1 MVMKVSPLL
10 HLLRLTSRMSSFSAS
25 AAPLANPK
33 HVLVP
38 IANGSESLETVGIT
52 NLLSRFGAQV
62 TVASV
67 HLTDVAPLTDP
78 LVVRLTRGTTVL
90 ADAVLPDVSSNRFD
104 MIILPGGLAGCET
117 FASSEALK
125 LLLSEHRSRRCWLG
139 AICAAPALVLAP
151 LGHLSGSPL
160 ASCYPSPPLVAS
172 LLAGGVDKY
181 LDPWSSSP
189 SSSSSSTPVPS
200 DTFDGVHVD
209 FDRLIVTAPGAG
221 RTVSFALK
229 CGEMLFGE
237 QKARDVAREIVA
249 KFPEKGT

>member
-1 MVMKVSPLL
+1 MPMHVRSPLL
-10 HLLRLTSRMSSFSAS
+10 HLLRLSSRMSSFSAS

-38 IANGSESLETVGIT
+38 IAHGSESLETVGIT
-52 NLLSRFGAQV
+52 NILSRFGAQV

-67 HLTDVAPLTDP
+67 HDTDVAPLTTDP
-78 LVVRLTRGTTVL
+78 LVVKLTRGTTVL
-90 ADAVLPDVSSNRFD
+90 ADALLPDLSSNRFD

-125 LLLSEHRSRRCWLG
+125 LLLSEHHSRRCWLG

-160 ASCYPSPPLVAS
+160 ASCYPSPPLVSS
-172 LLAGGVDKY
+172 LLAGGVVSH
-181 LDPWSSSP
+181 LDPWSQ
-189 SSSSSSTPVPS
+189 STPVPS
-200 DTFDGVHVD
+200 SSCDGVHVD
-209 FDRLIVTAPGAG
+209 FDRLVVTAPGAG
-221 RTVSFALK
+221 RTVRFALK

-249 KFPEKGT
+249 KFPEKGM